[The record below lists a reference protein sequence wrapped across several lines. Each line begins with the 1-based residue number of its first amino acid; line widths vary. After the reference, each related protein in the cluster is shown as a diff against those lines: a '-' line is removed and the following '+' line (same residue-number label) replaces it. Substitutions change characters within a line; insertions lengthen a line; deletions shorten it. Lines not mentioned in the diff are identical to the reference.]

1 MEKYID
7 TPYFSL
13 EGMKC
18 QAYVYSVYDGD
29 TVTLIFGLQGL
40 HELQELQEKE
50 YKWKCRLSGIDT
62 AELRTKN
69 IKEKEYAYKVKEI
82 LSDKILNKIVDIEC
96 LSFDKYGRTLVK
108 ITYDN
113 ICINDWLIE
122 NGYAKK
128 YDGGHKEEFK

>member
-7 TPYFSL
+7 TPFFSL

-29 TVTLIFGLQGL
+29 TVTLIIEF
-40 HELQELQEKE
+40 QEKE

-96 LSFDKYGRTLVK
+96 LKFDKYGRTLVK
-108 ITYDN
+108 IYYDN